1 MPKIIQLS
9 PHIANLI
16 AAGEVVERPASVAK
30 ELLENAVDAGATK
43 VTVEIRDGGMTFL
56 RVTDNGCGMTAEDAR
71 TAFLR
76 HATSKLRCAED
87 LNAIGT
93 MGFRGEALAAISSVS
108 RIDLLTKTP
117 DSLTG
122 ISLHLEAGAV
132 TEENEADYADDP
144 TYFEEA
150 WIAAGYLHI
159 RFLQKLPEAKLHRVS
174 LVHRAGEP
182 VVASDGYIHLEYRY
196 NTYGDTLQMTAPAL
210 VCYRLQSLPL
220 EEAKGIKVR
229 VNDARKG
236 VHEVVFDPSD
246 EQQRDAKELEE
257 ISATE
262 VQ

>member
-1 MPKIIQLS
+1 MKKYLLTLCAGLALLLS
-9 PHIANLI
+9 SCDDNDGYSWGDL
-16 AAGEVVERPASVAK
+16 
-30 ELLENAVDAGATK
+30 AVDW
-43 VTVEIRDGGMTFL
+43 VTVHDQGDKLYTYTGDTWGSMWPAASGIFSPGLEDGQRAILYFNPLADNFSGYDVAIKPEYIRPF
-56 RVTDNGCGMTAEDAR
+56 
-71 TAFLR
+71 
-76 HATSKLRCAED
+76 
-87 LNAIGT
+87 
-93 MGFRGEALAAISSVS
+93 
-108 RIDLLTKTP
+108 LTKQVEE
-117 DSLTG
+117 L
-122 ISLHLEAGAV
+122 

-159 RFLQKLPEAKLHRVS
+159 RFLQKLPEEKLHRVS

-257 ISATE
+257 ITATE